1 MTFCFAAQ
9 PEIEIR
15 WYVEACHHNN
25 VVDPLSDDD
34 EIMFLCGPDIYQF
47 NYLQHGNV
55 KLNPLMRL
63 RNNCGGVSILKSLNL
78 LYLTISHWF

>member
-55 KLNPLMRL
+55 KLMFPEEKRKRGLEIMLQIN
-63 RNNCGGVSILKSLNL
+63 
-78 LYLTISHWF
+78 